1 MSFQFFEKMIARIQR
16 EELETRARQRL
27 CDEGG
32 FEWFSVYH
40 PWQWV
45 PLLKDENFLIDGV
58 KSWAWTRTHRLECF
72 RACVKSKRPFCGAKT
87 RSGGG
92 CRARVVSREDGT
104 LARRC
109 RLHGGLSTGAKTRA
123 GRAAIVASNKRRALQ
138 KRTLEK

>member
-1 MSFQFFEKMIARIQR
+1 MSFKFLEKMIARIQR

-58 KSWAWTRTHRLECF
+58 KSWVWTRTHRLECF
-72 RACVKSKRPFCGAKT
+72 RASWRAFNGRKNQSRTRGDHCKQQTAGA
-87 RSGGG
+87 
-92 CRARVVSREDGT
+92 ART
-104 LARRC
+104 HA
-109 RLHGGLSTGAKTRA
+109 
-123 GRAAIVASNKRRALQ
+123 
-138 KRTLEK
+138 